1 MELAGAVTAI
11 WNLAFV
17 VMGILAQVVI
27 RLRANNK
34 QKGAR

>member
-1 MELAGAVTAI
+1 MELASAATAI

-17 VMGILAQVVI
+17 VIGILAQVAT